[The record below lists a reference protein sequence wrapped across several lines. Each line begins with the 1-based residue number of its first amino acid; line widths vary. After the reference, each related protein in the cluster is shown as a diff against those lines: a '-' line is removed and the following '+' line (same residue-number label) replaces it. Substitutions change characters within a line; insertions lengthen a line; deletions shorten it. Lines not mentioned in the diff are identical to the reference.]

1 MRSVLSRVAF
11 LRGISPV
18 TRLVVSLA
26 VLALAGAGAGYA
38 LFSFGLGGT
47 PKIAVM
53 DGPLV
58 VQDFDEGVITFELAN
73 AILTKLDFAASDPD
87 IKALVVRINSPGGE
101 ATSSERLYAAMADVR
116 REIPVV
122 VSAQW
127 LLASGG
133 YMMAMGANHIFANSG
148 SNVGSVGVVSF
159 VAPRGFPSE
168 FQVGTGPSKVVG
180 PSERTLYEELE
191 LMKESFYAIVASER
205 GALRLE
211 KGDLLSGRTWLGVR
225 AVQLGLID
233 ELGGERDA
241 IRKAAELAGLRRYE
255 VVQLEDAMTDAG
267 GLYADAVETAA
278 AYDPEL
284 DFLFE
289 LEGAA
294 NPLTLAGIGLSD
306 ATGSADRRLV
316 GIKERALE
324 VSRGPEPHLYR
335 LYLPP

>member
-1 MRSVLSRVAF
+1 M
-11 LRGISPV
+11 
-18 TRLVVSLA
+18 TRLVVLLS
-26 VLALAGAGAGYA
+26 VLAIAGAGAGYA
-38 LFSFGLGGT
+38 LFAFVLGGT

-53 DGPLV
+53 NGPLV
-58 VQDFDEGVITFELAN
+58 VVDFDEGVITFELAN
-73 AILTKLDFAASDPD
+73 AILTKLDFAAADPD

-116 REIPVV
+116 REMPVV

-133 YMMAMGANHIFANSG
+133 YMMAMGANHIFADSG
-148 SNVGSVGVVSF
+148 SNIGSIGVVSF

-168 FQVGTGPSKVVG
+168 FRIGTGPSKVVG
-180 PSERTLYEELE
+180 PSERVLFEELE
-191 LMKESFYAIVASER
+191 VLKEAFYALVASER
-205 GALRLE
+205 GALIELE
-211 KGDLLSGRTWLGVR
+211 KGDLLSGRTWLGVQ

-255 VVQLEDAMTDAG
+255 VVQLEDEMTEAG
-267 GLYADAVETAA
+267 GLYAEAVETAN

-289 LEGAA
+289 LEAAA
-294 NPLTLAGIGLSD
+294 NPLALAGIGLGD

-324 VSRGPEPHLYR
+324 VSRGPEPHLYH

>member
-1 MRSVLSRVAF
+1 MRWLS
-11 LRGISPV
+11 PM
-18 TRLVVSLA
+18 TRLIVSLA

-53 DGPLV
+53 NGPLV
-58 VQDFDEGVITFELAN
+58 VDDFDQGVITFELAN

-133 YMMAMGANHIFANSG
+133 YMMAMGANHIFADSG
-148 SNVGSVGVVSF
+148 SNIGSIGVVSF
-159 VAPRGFPSE
+159 VSPRGFPSE

-180 PSERTLYEELE
+180 PSERTLFEELE
-191 LMKESFYAIVASER
+191 LMKEAFYAIVASER
-205 GALRLE
+205 GGLLLE

-225 AVQLGLID
+225 ALQLGLID

-267 GLYADAVETAA
+267 GLYADAVVVAS
-278 AYDPEL
+278 AYDPDL

-294 NPLTLAGIGLSD
+294 NPLALAGIGLPG
-306 ATGSADRRLV
+306 ATESADRRLV

-324 VSRGPEPHLYR
+324 VSRGPEPHLYH

>member
-1 MRSVLSRVAF
+1 M
-11 LRGISPV
+11 
-18 TRLVVSLA
+18 TRLIVSLA
-26 VLALAGAGAGYA
+26 VLVLAGAGAGYA
-38 LFSFGLGGT
+38 VFSLALGGT

-53 DGPLV
+53 NGPLV
-58 VQDFDEGVITFELAN
+58 VEDFDEGVITFELAN

-116 REIPVV
+116 REMPVV

-133 YMMAMGANHIFANSG
+133 YMMAMGANHVFANAG
-148 SNVGSVGVVSF
+148 SNVGSIGVVSF
-159 VAPRGFPSE
+159 VSPRGFPSE

-180 PSERTLYEELE
+180 PSERTLFEELE
-191 LMKESFYAIVASER
+191 LLKEAFYALVASER
-205 GALRLE
+205 GDLLELE

-255 VVQLEDAMTDAG
+255 VVQLEDAMTEAG
-267 GLYADAVETAA
+267 GLYADAVATAS

-294 NPLTLAGIGLSD
+294 NPLALAGVAVRD

-316 GIKERALE
+316 GLKERALE
-324 VSRGPEPHLYR
+324 VSRGPKPHLYH

>member
-1 MRSVLSRVAF
+1 M
-11 LRGISPV
+11 I
-18 TRLVVSLA
+18 RLIFSLA
-26 VLALAGAGAGYA
+26 VLAVAGAGAGYA
-38 LFSFGLGGT
+38 IFSLALGGT

-53 DGPLV
+53 NGPLV
-58 VQDFDEGVITFELAN
+58 VDNFDEGVITFELAN
-73 AILTKLDFAASDPD
+73 AILTKLDFAAADPD

-116 REIPVV
+116 REMPVV

-133 YMMAMGANHIFANSG
+133 YMMAMGANHVFANSG
-148 SNVGSVGVVSF
+148 SNVGSIGVVSF
-159 VAPRGFPSE
+159 VSPRGFPSE

-180 PSERTLYEELE
+180 PSERTLFEELE
-191 LMKESFYAIVASER
+191 LMKETFYALVASER
-205 GALRLE
+205 DGLRLE
-211 KGDLLSGRTWLGVR
+211 KGELLSGRTWLGVR
-225 AVQLGLID
+225 ARQLGLID

-267 GLYADAVETAA
+267 GLYADAVATAS

-289 LEGAA
+289 LEGAT
-294 NPLTLAGIGLSD
+294 NPLALAGALVPG
-306 ATGSADRRLV
+306 ATDSADRRLV
-316 GIKERALE
+316 GVKERALE
-324 VSRGPEPHLYR
+324 VSRGPKPHLYH

>member
-1 MRSVLSRVAF
+1 M
-11 LRGISPV
+11 
-18 TRLVVSLA
+18 TRLIVSLA
-26 VLALAGAGAGYA
+26 VLVLAGAGAGYA
-38 LFSFGLGGT
+38 LFSYVLGGT

-53 DGPLV
+53 NGPLWV
-58 VQDFDEGVITFELAN
+58 NDFDQGVITFELAN
-73 AILTKLDFAASDPD
+73 AILTKLDFAANDPD

-116 REIPVV
+116 RDIPVV

-148 SNVGSVGVVSF
+148 SNVGSIGVVSF

-180 PSERTLYEELE
+180 PSERTLFEELE
-191 LMKESFYAIVASER
+191 LIKESFYALVASER
-205 GALRLE
+205 GHLLQLE
-211 KGDLLSGRTWLGVR
+211 KGELLSGRTWVGMQG
-225 AVQLGLID
+225 VQLGLID

-255 VVQLEDAMTDAG
+255 VVQLEDAMTEAG
-267 GLYADAVETAA
+267 GLYAEAVETAN
-278 AYDPEL
+278 AYDPDL

-289 LEGAA
+289 LEAAA
-294 NPLTLAGIGLSD
+294 NPLALAGIALGD

-316 GIKERALE
+316 GIKEQALD
-324 VSRGPEPHLYR
+324 VSRGPEPHLYH

>member
-1 MRSVLSRVAF
+1 MK
-11 LRGISPV
+11 
-18 TRLVVSLA
+18 RLIVSLA
-26 VLALAGAGAGYA
+26 VLAVAGAGAGYA
-38 LFSFGLGGT
+38 VFSLVLGGT

-53 DGPLV
+53 NGPLV
-58 VQDFDEGVITFELAN
+58 VEDFDQGVITFELAN

-116 REIPVV
+116 RQIPVV

-133 YMMAMGANHIFANSG
+133 YMMAMGANHVFANSG
-148 SNVGSVGVVSF
+148 SNVGSIGVVSF
-159 VAPRGFPSE
+159 VSPRGFPSE

-180 PSERTLYEELE
+180 PSERDLFEELE
-191 LMKESFYAIVASER
+191 LLKETFYALVASER
-205 GALRLE
+205 GDLLELE

-267 GLYADAVETAA
+267 GLYADAVAIAA
-278 AYDPEL
+278 GYDPDL

-294 NPLTLAGIGLSD
+294 NPLALAGAAVRD
-306 ATGSADRRLV
+306 ATDSTDRRLV

-324 VSRGPEPHLYR
+324 VSRGPKPHLYH

>member
-1 MRSVLSRVAF
+1 M
-11 LRGISPV
+11 
-18 TRLVVSLA
+18 TRLIVSLA

-53 DGPLV
+53 NGPLIV
-58 VQDFDEGVITFELAN
+58 DDFDQGVITFELAN

-133 YMMAMGANHIFANSG
+133 YMMAMGANHIFANSA
-148 SNVGSVGVVSF
+148 SNVGSIGVVSF
-159 VAPRGFPSE
+159 VSPRGFPSE

-191 LMKESFYAIVASER
+191 LIKESFYAIVASER
-205 GALRLE
+205 GGLLKLE
-211 KGDLLSGRTWLGVR
+211 KGDLLSGRTWVGVEGR
-225 AVQLGLID
+225 QLGLID

-267 GLYADAVETAA
+267 GLYADAVAVA
-278 AYDPEL
+278 SAYDPDL

-294 NPLTLAGIGLSD
+294 NPLTLAGIGLLG
-306 ATGSADRRLV
+306 ATESADGRLV
-316 GIKERALE
+316 GIKERALQ
-324 VSRGPEPHLYR
+324 VSRGPEPHLYH

>member
-73 AILTKLDFAASDPD
+73 AIITKLDFAASDPD

-133 YMMAMGANHIFANSG
+133 YMMAMGANHVFANSG

-159 VAPRGFPSE
+159 VSPRGFPSE

-205 GALRLE
+205 SGLRLE

-255 VVQLEDAMTDAG
+255 VVQLEDVMTDAG

-289 LEGAA
+289 LKGAA

-324 VSRGPEPHLYR
+324 VSRGPEPHLYH

>member
-1 MRSVLSRVAF
+1 MRSVLRDVAF
-11 LRGISPV
+11 FRWLSPM
-18 TRLVVSLA
+18 TRLIVSLA

-53 DGPLV
+53 NGPLV
-58 VQDFDEGVITFELAN
+58 VDDFDQGVITFELAN

-133 YMMAMGANHIFANSG
+133 YMMAMGANHVFANSG
-148 SNVGSVGVVSF
+148 SNVGSIGVVSF
-159 VAPRGFPSE
+159 VSPRGFPSE

-180 PSERTLYEELE
+180 PSERTLFEELE
-191 LMKESFYAIVASER
+191 LMKEAFYAIVASER
-205 GALRLE
+205 GGLLLE

-225 AVQLGLID
+225 ALQLGLID

-255 VVQLEDAMTDAG
+255 VIQLEDEMTEAG
-267 GLYADAVETAA
+267 GLYAEAVATAN

-289 LEGAA
+289 LEAAA
-294 NPLTLAGIGLSD
+294 NPLALAGIGLGD
-306 ATGSADRRLV
+306 ATSTADRRLV

-324 VSRGPEPHLYR
+324 VSRGPEPHLYH